1 MEFFNSLNLTQIK
14 GGTKLKQGDLGSVL
28 SYSLT
33 DENGQEITS
42 FDNKT
47 AYINLVLD
55 DKIWFTTTT
64 LVDISRVT
72 FRIDKAIP
80 IGLYYLEI
88 KIDDYIFPS
97 DRDSIILIEEGSTPY
112 DLKELVPNYD
122 INMTLKGILSDLS
135 QKGID
140 IRDLKTKMNAIYNN
154 ALADHAEVAQ
164 ARGGFKSLSN
174 RLNNFDAEIQNV
186 TNGSPKGVYA
196 NLSELQ
202 SAKPNGDSGI
212 YVTTDN
218 GHWYYYNNGWKD
230 GGVYQA
236 SMDLNQTTDQVLHSS
251 IDLTKLKPW
260 GGLNF
265 KVDENSIIET
275 TNTLTNC
282 GLIFDV
288 PATAK
293 YLNVKFIEKNAT
305 AVQLYKYDPKASNG
319 VGTLLDNIN
328 ISAGSIYTYSFTEN
342 GSYMIVLQGRD
353 MTNKLKIA
361 ASNMKLV
368 DLTDI
373 IKTFDNSLDVS
384 KLSDKEALGEEVDLK
399 TIIAYGAANLKKS
412 ADKIIAKVNG
422 NNGGLSTQQFS
433 AYSNRVVAYTDLT
446 FTQKGITVQISYIDK
461 TDNQRKY
468 KTLKRFVG
476 GKVDKV
482 EFDASNL
489 VIYSNADP
497 ATFKLLIQANI
508 DSTVDNDP
516 VGDITLGRLSIFDAG
531 GSGDVSSNTMY
542 EPALKN
548 TLSNIIGKLTEIGA
562 DIAELKSRRGSY
574 VTMPDGS
581 EAKLV
586 YVDGVV
592 TVKGSNYNKVL
603 LLGNSLLLG
612 FSTNGSHGAPFGCT
626 ASDSKHDWAYLLTEK
641 LKVKSPSITVK
652 KLHDAKFE
660 QAESD
665 TAAESYISNE
675 FAAAEKGN
683 DLVIVQIGDNA
694 NTEIR
699 RATFKNNFS
708 KLIKAIRVDNPTA
721 DIVVAG
727 VWFNGGDLENF
738 LQTQSSVL
746 NYTFVPL
753 SDLCTSANMATVGDT
768 VTFDDGVQMQVYEAI
783 RTHPGNK
790 GMEAIANRIY
800 DSLN

>member
-1 MEFFNSLNLTQIK
+1 MAYDFNSLTKQADEATNRDKFYTDFEDVDTTVLHQISELTEWMRTK
-14 GGTKLKQGDLGSVL
+14 GKGSDVREVIAQLFERTWLEGTKEG
-28 SYSLT
+28 
-33 DENGQEITS
+33 N
-42 FDNKT
+42 
-47 AYINLVLD
+47 ANL
-55 DKIWFTTTT
+55 
-64 LVDISRVT
+64 
-72 FRIDKAIP
+72 
-80 IGLYYLEI
+80 
-88 KIDDYIFPS
+88 
-97 DRDSIILIEEGSTPY
+97 
-112 DLKELVPNYD
+112 
-122 INMTLKGILSDLS
+122 
-135 QKGID
+135 
-140 IRDLKTKMNAIYNN
+140 
-154 ALADHAEVAQ
+154 EVAK
-164 ARGGFKSLSN
+164 ARGVYPELAS
-174 RLNNFDAEIQNV
+174 RLNDMTAQMRNAAE
-186 TNGSPKGVYA
+186 GSPKGVYP
-196 NLSELQ
+196 NLAALQ
-202 SAKPNGDSGI
+202 AAKPNGDSGI
-212 YVTTDN
+212 YVTSDN
-218 GHWYYYNNGWKD
+218 GHWYYYNNGWQD
-230 GGVYQA
+230 GGVYQT
-236 SMDLNQTTDQVLHSS
+236 SMNLNQTTDQVLHSS
-251 IDLTKLKPW
+251 IDLTKLKSW
-260 GGLNF
+260 GNLSFN
-265 KVDENSIIET
+265 VDENSIIET
-275 TNTLTNC
+275 NNTLTNG

-305 AVQLYKYDPKASNG
+305 VVQLYKYDQSAPNG

-328 ISAGSIYTYSFTEN
+328 VSAGSIYTYSLAEN
-342 GSYMIVLQGRD
+342 GAYMIVLQGRG
-353 MTNKLKIA
+353 MTNRLKIA
-361 ASNMKLV
+361 ASNKKSV

-384 KLSDKEALGEEVDLK
+384 KLSDKEALGDEMDLK
-399 TIIAYGAANLKKS
+399 TIIAFGQATLKKS
-412 ADKIIAKVNG
+412 ADKIIARVSA
-422 NNGGLSTQQFS
+422 NNGGLYTQEFS
-433 AYSNRVVAYTDLT
+433 AHSNRVVIYTDLT

-497 ATFKLLIQANI
+497 TTFKLLIQANI
-508 DSTVDNDP
+508 DSAVDNDP

-531 GSGDVSSNTMY
+531 GSGDVSSNQMY

-548 TLSNIIGKLTEIGA
+548 TLGNIIDKLTEIGA
-562 DIAELKSRRGSY
+562 DVAELKSRKGSY

-581 EAKLV
+581 EGKLV

-641 LKVKSPSITVK
+641 LKVKSPSVTVK

-665 TAAESYISNE
+665 TAAENYISNE
-675 FAAAEKGN
+675 FAAADKNN

-694 NTEIR
+694 NTELR
-699 RATFKNNFS
+699 RETFRNNFS
-708 KLIKAIRVDNPTA
+708 KLIKAIRVNNPTA

-727 VWFNGGDLENF
+727 VWFNGGGLENF

>member
-1 MEFFNSLNLTQIK
+1 MAYDFNSL
-14 GGTKLKQGDLGSVL
+14 TKQ
-28 SYSLT
+28 
-33 DENGQEITS
+33 
-42 FDNKT
+42 
-47 AYINLVLD
+47 
-55 DKIWFTTTT
+55 
-64 LVDISRVT
+64 
-72 FRIDKAIP
+72 
-80 IGLYYLEI
+80 
-88 KIDDYIFPS
+88 
-97 DRDSIILIEEGSTPY
+97 TP
-112 DLKELVPNYD
+112 EATN
-122 INMTLKGILSDLS
+122 
-135 QKGID
+135 
-140 IRDLKTKMNAIYNN
+140 
-154 ALADHAEVAQ
+154 
-164 ARGGFKSLSN
+164 RGGFYTDFEDVDPSKLHQITELTKWMRTKGKGSDVREVIAQLFERTWLEGTKEGNANLEVAKARGVYPELAS
-174 RLNNFDAEIQNV
+174 RLNDMTAQMRNAAE
-186 TNGSPKGVYA
+186 GSPKGVYP
-196 NLSELQ
+196 NLAALQ
-202 SAKPNGDSGI
+202 AAKPNGDSGI
-212 YVTTDN
+212 YVTSDN
-218 GHWYYYNNGWKD
+218 GHWYYYNNGWND

-236 SMDLNQTTDQVLHSS
+236 GMNLNQTTDQVLHSS
-251 IDLTKLKPW
+251 IDLTKLKSW
-260 GGLNF
+260 GNLSFN
-265 KVDENSIIET
+265 VDENSIIET
-275 TNTLTNC
+275 NNQFTNG

-305 AVQLYKYDPKASNG
+305 SVQLYKYDPKASNG
-319 VGTLLDNIN
+319 VGTLLENIN
-328 ISAGSIYTYSFTEN
+328 ISAGSIYTYSLTEN
-342 GSYMIVLQGRD
+342 GSYMIVLQGKN
-353 MTNKLKIA
+353 MTNRLKIA
-361 ASNMKLV
+361 ASNKKSV

-384 KLSDKEALGEEVDLK
+384 KLSDKEALGDEIDLK
-399 TIIAYGAANLKKS
+399 TIIAFGQATIKKS
-412 ADKIIAKVNG
+412 ADKIIARVSA
-422 NNGGLSTQQFS
+422 NNGGLYTQEFS
-433 AYSNRVVAYTDLT
+433 AHSNRVVVYTDLT

-497 ATFKLLIQANI
+497 TTFKLLMQANT
-508 DSTVDNDP
+508 DSAVDNDP

-531 GSGDVSSNTMY
+531 GSDDVSSNPMY
-542 EPALKN
+542 EPALKS
-548 TLSNIIGKLTEIGA
+548 TLGNIIGKLTEIAA
-562 DIAELKSRRGSY
+562 DVTELKSRKGSY

-586 YVDGVV
+586 YVNGVV

-641 LKVKSPSITVK
+641 LKVKSPGVTVK

-665 TAAESYISNE
+665 TAAENYISNE
-675 FAAAEKGN
+675 FAAADRNN

-708 KLIKAIRVDNPTA
+708 KLIRAIRNNNPTA

-727 VWFNGGDLENF
+727 VWFNGGGLENF

-746 NYTFVPL
+746 NYTFVQL
-753 SDLCTSANMATVGDT
+753 SDLCTSANMAKLDDT
-768 VTFDDGVQMQVYEAI
+768 VTFNDGVQMQVYEAI

>member
-1 MEFFNSLNLTQIK
+1 MAYDFNSLSKQAPEATNRDGFYTDFEDVDTSKLHQISELTEWMRTKAK
-14 GGTKLKQGDLGSVL
+14 GSDVREVIAQLFERTWVEGTKEG
-28 SYSLT
+28 
-33 DENGQEITS
+33 N
-42 FDNKT
+42 
-47 AYINLVLD
+47 ANL
-55 DKIWFTTTT
+55 
-64 LVDISRVT
+64 
-72 FRIDKAIP
+72 
-80 IGLYYLEI
+80 
-88 KIDDYIFPS
+88 
-97 DRDSIILIEEGSTPY
+97 
-112 DLKELVPNYD
+112 
-122 INMTLKGILSDLS
+122 
-135 QKGID
+135 
-140 IRDLKTKMNAIYNN
+140 
-154 ALADHAEVAQ
+154 EVAK
-164 ARGGFKSLSN
+164 ARGVYPELAS
-174 RLNNFDAEIQNV
+174 RLNDMTAQMRNASD
-186 TNGSPKGVYA
+186 GSPKGVYP
-196 NLSELQ
+196 NLAALQ
-202 SAKPNGDSGI
+202 LAKPNGDSGI
-212 YVTTDN
+212 YVTSDN
-218 GHWYYYNNGWKD
+218 GHWYYYNNGWQD

-236 SMDLNQTTDQVLHSS
+236 SMNLNQTTDQILHSS
-251 IDLTKLKPW
+251 IDLTKLRAW

-265 KVDENSIIET
+265 YVDENSIIET
-275 TNTLTNC
+275 TNPSTNC

-288 PATAK
+288 PAGAK

-305 AVQLYKYDPKASNG
+305 VAQLYKYDPSASNG

-328 ISAGSIYTYSFTEN
+328 VSAGSIYTYSLAEH
-342 GSYMIVLQGRD
+342 GSYMIVLQGRGT
-353 MTNKLKIA
+353 TNRLKIA
-361 ASNMKLV
+361 ASDKKSV

-373 IKTFDNSLDVS
+373 IETFDNSLDVS
-384 KLSDKEALGEEVDLK
+384 KLSDKEVFGDEMDIKAIK
-399 TIIAYGAANLKKS
+399 AYGRANLEKS
-412 ADKIIAKVNG
+412 ADKITAKVYG
-422 NNGGLSTQQFS
+422 NNGGLSTQEFS

-446 FTQKGITVQISYIDK
+446 FTQKGITIQVSYIDK
-461 TDNQRKY
+461 TDSQRKY
-468 KTLKRFVG
+468 KTLKKFVG

-497 ATFKLLIQANI
+497 ATFKLLMQANT
-508 DSTVDNDP
+508 DSTVNNDP
-516 VGDITLGRLSIFDAG
+516 VGDITLRRLSIFDAG
-531 GSGDVSSNTMY
+531 GSGDVSSNPMY
-542 EPALKN
+542 EPALKS
-548 TLSNIIGKLTEIGA
+548 TLGNIIDKLTEIGA
-562 DIAELKSRRGSY
+562 DVAELKSRKGSY

-592 TVKGSNYNKVL
+592 TVKSSNYNKVL

-612 FSTNGSHGAPFGCT
+612 FSTDGSHGAPFGCT
-626 ASDSKHDWAYLLTEK
+626 ASDSRHDWAYLLTEK
-641 LKVKSPSITVK
+641 LKAKHPSVTVK

-665 TAAESYISNE
+665 TAAENYISNE
-675 FAAAEKGN
+675 FAAADKGN

-708 KLIKAIRVDNPTA
+708 KLIRAIRTDNPTA

-727 VWFNGGDLENF
+727 VWFNGGGLENF

-768 VTFDDGVQMQVYEAI
+768 VTFNDGVQMKVYEAI

>member
-1 MEFFNSLNLTQIK
+1 MAYDFNNLTKQAPEATNRDGFYTDFEDVDPSKLHQISELTEWMRTKAK
-14 GGTKLKQGDLGSVL
+14 GSDVREVIAQLFERTWVEGTKEG
-28 SYSLT
+28 
-33 DENGQEITS
+33 N
-42 FDNKT
+42 
-47 AYINLVLD
+47 ANL
-55 DKIWFTTTT
+55 
-64 LVDISRVT
+64 
-72 FRIDKAIP
+72 
-80 IGLYYLEI
+80 
-88 KIDDYIFPS
+88 
-97 DRDSIILIEEGSTPY
+97 
-112 DLKELVPNYD
+112 
-122 INMTLKGILSDLS
+122 
-135 QKGID
+135 
-140 IRDLKTKMNAIYNN
+140 
-154 ALADHAEVAQ
+154 EVAQ
-164 ARGGFKSLSN
+164 ARGVYDTLGN
-174 RLNNFDAEIQNV
+174 RLNDMTNRIGGIAE
-186 TNGSPKGVYA
+186 GSPKGAYP
-196 NLSELQ
+196 NLAALQ
-202 SAKPNGDSGI
+202 AAKPNGDSGI
-212 YVTTDN
+212 YVTSDN

-230 GGVYQA
+230 GGVYQT
-236 SMDLNQTTDQVLHSS
+236 SMNLNQTTDKVLHSS
-251 IDLTKLKPW
+251 IDLTKLRSW

-275 TNTLTNC
+275 TNPSTNC

-288 PATAK
+288 PATTK

-305 AVQLYKYDPKASNG
+305 GAQLYKYNPGASNG

-328 ISAGSIYTYSFTEN
+328 VSAGSIYTYSLAEH
-342 GSYMIVLQGRD
+342 GSYMIILQGRD
-353 MTNKLKIA
+353 MTNRLKIA
-361 ASNMKLV
+361 ASNKKSV

-384 KLSDKEALGEEVDLK
+384 KLSDKEALGDEMELK
-399 TIIAYGAANLKKS
+399 AIKAYGQANLEKS
-412 ADKIIAKVNG
+412 ADKITAKVYG

-446 FTQKGITVQISYIDK
+446 FTQKGITIQVSYIDK

-468 KTLKRFVG
+468 KTLKKFVG
-476 GKVDKV
+476 GKADKV

-497 ATFKLLIQANI
+497 TTFKLLMQANT

-531 GSGDVSSNTMY
+531 GSGDVSSNPMY
-542 EPALKN
+542 EPALKS

-562 DIAELKSRRGSY
+562 DIAELKSRKGSY

-612 FSTNGSHGAPFGCT
+612 FSTDGSHGAPFGCT
-626 ASDSKHDWAYLLTEK
+626 ASDSRHDWAYLLTEK
-641 LKVKSPSITVK
+641 LKVKSPSVTVK

-665 TAAESYISNE
+665 TASESYISNE
-675 FAAAEKGN
+675 FAAADRNN
-683 DLVIVQIGDNA
+683 DLVIVQIGDNV
-694 NTEIR
+694 NTELR
-699 RATFKNNFS
+699 QQTFRNNFS
-708 KLIKAIRVDNPTA
+708 KLIRAIRTNNPAA

-727 VWFNGGDLENF
+727 AWFNNGGIQNF
-738 LQTQSSVL
+738 LQAQASSL

-768 VTFDDGVQMQVYEAI
+768 VTFNDGVQMQVYEAI

>member
-1 MEFFNSLNLTQIK
+1 MAYDFNSLTKQADEATNRDKFYTDFEDVDTTVLHQISELTEWMRTK
-14 GGTKLKQGDLGSVL
+14 GKGSDVREVIAQLFERTWLEGTKEG
-28 SYSLT
+28 
-33 DENGQEITS
+33 N
-42 FDNKT
+42 
-47 AYINLVLD
+47 ANL
-55 DKIWFTTTT
+55 
-64 LVDISRVT
+64 
-72 FRIDKAIP
+72 
-80 IGLYYLEI
+80 
-88 KIDDYIFPS
+88 
-97 DRDSIILIEEGSTPY
+97 
-112 DLKELVPNYD
+112 
-122 INMTLKGILSDLS
+122 
-135 QKGID
+135 
-140 IRDLKTKMNAIYNN
+140 
-154 ALADHAEVAQ
+154 EVAK
-164 ARGGFKSLSN
+164 ARGVYPELAS
-174 RLNNFDAEIQNV
+174 RLNDMTAQMRNAAE
-186 TNGSPKGVYA
+186 GSPKGVYP
-196 NLSELQ
+196 NLAALQ
-202 SAKPNGDSGI
+202 AAKPNGDSGI
-212 YVTTDN
+212 YVTSDN
-218 GHWYYYNNGWKD
+218 GHWYYYNNGWQD
-230 GGVYQA
+230 GGVYQT
-236 SMDLNQTTDQVLHSS
+236 SMNLNQTTDQVLHSS
-251 IDLTKLKPW
+251 IDLTKLKSW
-260 GGLNF
+260 GNLSFN
-265 KVDENSIIET
+265 VDENSIIET
-275 TNTLTNC
+275 NNTLTNG

-305 AVQLYKYDPKASNG
+305 VVQLYKYDQSAPNG

-328 ISAGSIYTYSFTEN
+328 VSAGSIYTYSLAEN
-342 GSYMIVLQGRD
+342 GAYMIVLQGRG
-353 MTNKLKIA
+353 MTNRLKIA
-361 ASNMKLV
+361 ASNKKSV

-384 KLSDKEALGEEVDLK
+384 KLSDKEALGDEMDLK
-399 TIIAYGAANLKKS
+399 TIIAFGQATLKKS
-412 ADKIIAKVNG
+412 ADKIIARVSA
-422 NNGGLSTQQFS
+422 NNGGLYTQEFS
-433 AYSNRVVAYTDLT
+433 AHSNRVVIYTDLT

-497 ATFKLLIQANI
+497 TTFKLLIQANI
-508 DSTVDNDP
+508 DSAVGNNP

-531 GSGDVSSNTMY
+531 GSGDVSSNQMY

-548 TLSNIIGKLTEIGA
+548 TLGNIIDKLTEIGA
-562 DIAELKSRRGSY
+562 DVAELKSRKGSY

-581 EAKLV
+581 EGKLV

-641 LKVKSPSITVK
+641 LKVKSPSVTVK

-665 TAAESYISNE
+665 TAAENYISNE
-675 FAAAEKGN
+675 FAAADKNN

-694 NTEIR
+694 NTELR
-699 RATFKNNFS
+699 RETFRNNFS
-708 KLIKAIRVDNPTA
+708 KLIKAIRVNNPTA

-727 VWFNGGDLENF
+727 VWFNGGGLENF

>member
-1 MEFFNSLNLTQIK
+1 MAYDFNSLTKQADEASNRDKFYTDFEDVDPNVLHQITELTEWLRTKAKGSDVREVIAQLFERTWVEAIKEGNTNL
-14 GGTKLKQGDLGSVL
+14 
-28 SYSLT
+28 
-33 DENGQEITS
+33 
-42 FDNKT
+42 
-47 AYINLVLD
+47 
-55 DKIWFTTTT
+55 
-64 LVDISRVT
+64 
-72 FRIDKAIP
+72 
-80 IGLYYLEI
+80 
-88 KIDDYIFPS
+88 
-97 DRDSIILIEEGSTPY
+97 
-112 DLKELVPNYD
+112 
-122 INMTLKGILSDLS
+122 
-135 QKGID
+135 
-140 IRDLKTKMNAIYNN
+140 
-154 ALADHAEVAQ
+154 EVAQ
-164 ARGGFKSLSN
+164 ARGGFKALSN

-186 TNGSPKGVYA
+186 TSGSPKGVYA

-212 YVTTDN
+212 YVTSDN
-218 GHWYYYNNGWKD
+218 GHWYYYNNSWRD

-236 SMDLNQTTDQVLHSS
+236 SMNLNQTTDQVLHSS
-251 IDLTKLKPW
+251 IDLTTLKAW
-260 GGLNF
+260 NGLSF

-275 TNTLTNC
+275 NNTLTNC

-288 PATAK
+288 PAAAK

-319 VGTLLDNIN
+319 VGTILDNIN
-328 ISAGSIYTYSFTEN
+328 VSAGSIYTYSLTEN
-342 GSYMIVLQGRD
+342 GSYMIVLQGKG
-353 MTNKLKIA
+353 MTNRLKIA
-361 ASNMKLV
+361 ASDTKSV
-368 DLTDI
+368 DLTDVI
-373 IKTFDNSLDVS
+373 EAFDDSLDVS
-384 KLSDKEALGEEVDLK
+384 KLSDKEALGDEVDLK
-399 TIIAYGAANLKKS
+399 TITTFGAANLKKS
-412 ADKIIAKVNG
+412 ADKITAKVYG
-422 NNGGLSTQQFS
+422 NNGGLYTQAFS
-433 AYSNRVVAYTDLT
+433 AYSNRVVVYTDLT
-446 FTQKGITVQISYIDK
+446 FTQKGITIQVSYIDK

-468 KTLKRFVG
+468 KTLKKFVG

-497 ATFKLLIQANI
+497 ATFKLLMQANT
-508 DSTVDNDP
+508 DSTTDNDP

-531 GSGDVSSNTMY
+531 GSGDVSSNPMY

-548 TLSNIIGKLTEIGA
+548 TLGNIIDKLTEIGA
-562 DIAELKSRRGSY
+562 DIAELKSRKGSY

-581 EAKLV
+581 EGKLV

-641 LKVKSPSITVK
+641 LKVKSPSVTVK

-665 TAAESYISNE
+665 TAAENYISNE
-675 FAAAEKGN
+675 FAAADKNN
-683 DLVIVQIGDNA
+683 DLVIVQIGDNV
-694 NTEIR
+694 NTELR

-708 KLIKAIRVDNPTA
+708 KLIRAIRTNNPTA

-727 VWFNGGDLENF
+727 AWFNNANIESW
-738 LQTQSSVL
+738 LQSQASNL

-768 VTFDDGVQMQVYEAI
+768 VTFNDGVQMQVYEAI

-790 GMEAIANRIY
+790 GMKAIANRIY

>member
-1 MEFFNSLNLTQIK
+1 MAYDFNSLTKQAAEASNRDGFYTDFEDVDTTVLHQITELTEWMRTKAK
-14 GGTKLKQGDLGSVL
+14 GSDVREVIAQLFERTWLEGTKEG
-28 SYSLT
+28 
-33 DENGQEITS
+33 N
-42 FDNKT
+42 
-47 AYINLVLD
+47 ANL
-55 DKIWFTTTT
+55 
-64 LVDISRVT
+64 
-72 FRIDKAIP
+72 
-80 IGLYYLEI
+80 
-88 KIDDYIFPS
+88 
-97 DRDSIILIEEGSTPY
+97 
-112 DLKELVPNYD
+112 
-122 INMTLKGILSDLS
+122 
-135 QKGID
+135 
-140 IRDLKTKMNAIYNN
+140 
-154 ALADHAEVAQ
+154 EVAK
-164 ARGGFKSLSN
+164 ARGVYPELSS
-174 RLNNFDAEIQNV
+174 RLNDMTAQMRNASD
-186 TNGSPKGVYA
+186 GSPKGVYP
-196 NLSELQ
+196 NLAALQ

-212 YVTTDN
+212 YVTSDN

-236 SMDLNQTTDQVLHSS
+236 SMNLNQTTAQVLHSS
-251 IDLTKLKPW
+251 IDLTKLKSW

-275 TNTLTNC
+275 TNPSTNC

-328 ISAGSIYTYSFTEN
+328 VSAGSIYTYSLAEH
-342 GSYMIVLQGRD
+342 GAYMIVLQGKN
-353 MTNKLKIA
+353 MTNRLKIA
-361 ASNMKLV
+361 ASNKKAV

-373 IKTFDNSLDVS
+373 IKTFDDSLDVS
-384 KLSDKEALGEEVDLK
+384 KLSDKEVFGDEMELK
-399 TIIAYGAANLKKS
+399 AVTAYGRANLEKS
-412 ADKIIAKVNG
+412 ADKITAKVYG

-446 FTQKGITVQISYIDK
+446 FTQKGITIQVSYIDK

-468 KTLKRFVG
+468 KTLKKFVG

-497 ATFKLLIQANI
+497 ATFKLLMQANT

-516 VGDITLGRLSIFDAG
+516 VGDITLRRLSIFDAG
-531 GSGDVSSNTMY
+531 GSGDVSSNPMY
-542 EPALKN
+542 EPALKS

-562 DIAELKSRRGSY
+562 DIAELKSKKGSY

-586 YVDGVV
+586 YVNGVV

-603 LLGNSLLLG
+603 LLGNSILLG
-612 FSTNGSHGAPFGCT
+612 FSTDGSHGAPFGCT

-641 LKVKSPSITVK
+641 LKVKSPNVTVK

-665 TAAESYISNE
+665 AASEGYISNE
-675 FAAAEKGN
+675 FAAAAKNN
-683 DLVIVQIGDNA
+683 DLVIIQIGDNV
-694 NTEIR
+694 NTELR
-699 RATFKNNFS
+699 RTTFKNNFS
-708 KLIKAIRVDNPTA
+708 KLIRAIRTNNPAA

-727 VWFNGGDLENF
+727 AWFNNANIEGW
-738 LQTQSSVL
+738 LQSQSKIL
-746 NYTFVPL
+746 NYIFVPL
-753 SDLCTSANMATVGDT
+753 SDLSTSSNMATVGDT

>member
-1 MEFFNSLNLTQIK
+1 MAYDFNSLAKQAAEATNRDKFYTDFEDVDPSKLHQISELTKWMRTK
-14 GGTKLKQGDLGSVL
+14 GKGSDVREVIAQLFERTWLEGTKEG
-28 SYSLT
+28 
-33 DENGQEITS
+33 N
-42 FDNKT
+42 
-47 AYINLVLD
+47 ANL
-55 DKIWFTTTT
+55 
-64 LVDISRVT
+64 
-72 FRIDKAIP
+72 
-80 IGLYYLEI
+80 
-88 KIDDYIFPS
+88 
-97 DRDSIILIEEGSTPY
+97 
-112 DLKELVPNYD
+112 
-122 INMTLKGILSDLS
+122 
-135 QKGID
+135 
-140 IRDLKTKMNAIYNN
+140 
-154 ALADHAEVAQ
+154 EVAK
-164 ARGGFKSLSN
+164 ARGVYSELAS
-174 RLNNFDAEIQNV
+174 RLNDMTEQMRSAAE
-186 TNGSPKGVYA
+186 GSPKGVYT
-196 NLSELQ
+196 NLAALQ
-202 SAKPNGDSGI
+202 AAKPNGDSGI
-212 YVTTDN
+212 YVTADN

-236 SMDLNQTTDQVLHSS
+236 SMNLNQTTDQVLHSS
-251 IDLTKLKPW
+251 IDLTKLRAW

-265 KVDENSIIET
+265 KVNENSIIET
-275 TNTLTNC
+275 TNPSTNC

-288 PATAK
+288 PATTK

-305 AVQLYKYDPKASNG
+305 GVQLYKYNPSAPNG
-319 VGTLLDNIN
+319 VGTQLDNIN
-328 ISAGSIYTYSFTEN
+328 VSAGSIYTYSLTEN
-342 GSYMIVLQGRD
+342 GSYMIVLQGKN

-361 ASNMKLV
+361 ASNKKSV

-373 IKTFDNSLDVS
+373 IKTFDDSLDVS
-384 KLSDKEALGEEVDLK
+384 KLSDKEVFGDEMDLK
-399 TIIAYGAANLKKS
+399 AIAAYGRANLEKS
-412 ADKIIAKVNG
+412 ADKITAKVYG
-422 NNGGLSTQQFS
+422 DNGGLSTQQFS

-446 FTQKGITVQISYIDK
+446 FTQKGITIQVSYIDK
-461 TDNQRKY
+461 TDSQRKY
-468 KTLKRFVG
+468 KTLKKFTG

-497 ATFKLLIQANI
+497 TTFKLLMQANS
-508 DSTVDNDP
+508 DSVPNNDP
-516 VGDITLGRLSIFDAG
+516 VGDITLRRLSIFDAG
-531 GSGDVSSNTMY
+531 GSGDVSSNPMY
-542 EPALKN
+542 EPVLKN
-548 TLSNIIGKLTEIGA
+548 TLGNIIDKLTEIGA

-612 FSTNGSHGAPFGCT
+612 FSTDGSHGAPFGCT

-641 LKVKSPSITVK
+641 LKVKSPSVTVK

-665 TAAESYISNE
+665 TAAENYISNE
-675 FAAAEKGN
+675 FAEADKNN

-694 NTEIR
+694 NTELR

-708 KLIKAIRVDNPTA
+708 KLIRAIRTDNPTA

-727 VWFNGGDLENF
+727 VWFNGGGLENF

-753 SDLCTSANMATVGDT
+753 SDLCTSANMANVGDT

>member
-1 MEFFNSLNLTQIK
+1 MAYDFNSLTKQADEAINRDGFYTDFEDVDTSKLHQISELTEWMRTK
-14 GGTKLKQGDLGSVL
+14 GKGSDVREVIAQLFERTWLEGTKEG
-28 SYSLT
+28 
-33 DENGQEITS
+33 N
-42 FDNKT
+42 
-47 AYINLVLD
+47 ANL
-55 DKIWFTTTT
+55 
-64 LVDISRVT
+64 
-72 FRIDKAIP
+72 
-80 IGLYYLEI
+80 
-88 KIDDYIFPS
+88 
-97 DRDSIILIEEGSTPY
+97 
-112 DLKELVPNYD
+112 
-122 INMTLKGILSDLS
+122 
-135 QKGID
+135 
-140 IRDLKTKMNAIYNN
+140 
-154 ALADHAEVAQ
+154 EVAK
-164 ARGGFKSLSN
+164 ARGVYPELSS
-174 RLNNFDAEIQNV
+174 RLNDMTAQMRNASD
-186 TNGSPKGVYA
+186 GSPKGVYP
-196 NLSELQ
+196 NLAALQ

-212 YVTTDN
+212 YVTSDN

-236 SMDLNQTTDQVLHSS
+236 SMNLNQTTDQVLHSS
-251 IDLTKLKPW
+251 IDLTKLKSW
-260 GGLNF
+260 GNLSFN
-265 KVDENSIIET
+265 VDENSIIET
-275 TNTLTNC
+275 NNTLTNG

-305 AVQLYKYDPKASNG
+305 VVQLYKYDQSAPNG

-328 ISAGSIYTYSFTEN
+328 VSAGSIYTYSLAEH
-342 GSYMIVLQGRD
+342 GAYMIVLQGKG
-353 MTNKLKIA
+353 MTNRLKIA
-361 ASNMKLV
+361 ASNKKSV

-384 KLSDKEALGEEVDLK
+384 KLSDKEALGDEMDLK
-399 TIIAYGAANLKKS
+399 TIIAFGQATLKKS
-412 ADKIIAKVNG
+412 ADKIIARVSA
-422 NNGGLSTQQFS
+422 NNGGLYTQEFS
-433 AYSNRVVAYTDLT
+433 AHSNRVVIYTDLT
-446 FTQKGITVQISYIDK
+446 FTQKGITVQISYVDK

-489 VIYSNADP
+489 LIYSNADP
-497 ATFKLLIQANI
+497 TTFKLLIQANI
-508 DSTVDNDP
+508 DSAVDNDP

-531 GSGDVSSNTMY
+531 GSGDVSSNQMY

-548 TLSNIIGKLTEIGA
+548 TLGNIIDKLTEIGA
-562 DIAELKSRRGSY
+562 DVAELKSRKGSY

-581 EAKLV
+581 EGKLV

-641 LKVKSPSITVK
+641 LKVKSPSVTVK

-665 TAAESYISNE
+665 TAAENYISNE
-675 FAAAEKGN
+675 FAEADKNN

-694 NTEIR
+694 NTELR
-699 RATFKNNFS
+699 RTTFKNNFS
-708 KLIKAIRVDNPTA
+708 KLISAIRTNNPAA

-727 VWFNGGDLENF
+727 AWFNNGRIQDF
-738 LQTQSSVL
+738 LQAQASHL
-746 NYTFVPL
+746 NYTVVPL

>member
-1 MEFFNSLNLTQIK
+1 MAYDFNSLTKQAAEASNRDGFYTDFGDVDPSVLHQITELTKWMRTKAK
-14 GGTKLKQGDLGSVL
+14 GSDVREVIAQLFERTWLEGTKEG
-28 SYSLT
+28 
-33 DENGQEITS
+33 N
-42 FDNKT
+42 
-47 AYINLVLD
+47 ANL
-55 DKIWFTTTT
+55 
-64 LVDISRVT
+64 
-72 FRIDKAIP
+72 
-80 IGLYYLEI
+80 
-88 KIDDYIFPS
+88 
-97 DRDSIILIEEGSTPY
+97 
-112 DLKELVPNYD
+112 
-122 INMTLKGILSDLS
+122 
-135 QKGID
+135 
-140 IRDLKTKMNAIYNN
+140 
-154 ALADHAEVAQ
+154 EVAK
-164 ARGGFKSLSN
+164 ARGVYPELAS
-174 RLNNFDAEIQNV
+174 RLNDMTEQMRSAVE
-186 TNGSPKGVYA
+186 GGPKGVYS
-196 NLSELQ
+196 NLAALQ
-202 SAKPNGDSGI
+202 AAKPNGDSGI
-212 YVTTDN
+212 YVTSDN
-218 GHWYYYNNGWKD
+218 GHWYYYNNGWQD

-236 SMDLNQTTDQVLHSS
+236 SMNLNQTTDQVLLSS
-251 IDLTKLKPW
+251 IDLTKLKAW
-260 GGLNF
+260 GGLKF

-275 TNTLTNC
+275 TNPSTNC

-293 YLNVKFIEKNAT
+293 YLNVKLIEKNAT

-328 ISAGSIYTYSFTEN
+328 VSAGSIYTYNLAEN
-342 GSYMIVLQGRD
+342 GAYMIVLQGKN

-373 IKTFDNSLDVS
+373 IKTVDNSLDVS
-384 KLSDKEALGEEVDLK
+384 KLSDKEALGDEVDLK
-399 TIIAYGAANLKKS
+399 TIKAYGQANLEKS
-412 ADKIIAKVNG
+412 ADKITAKVYG

-446 FTQKGITVQISYIDK
+446 FTQKGITIQVSYIDK

-497 ATFKLLIQANI
+497 ATFKLLMQANS
-508 DSTVDNDP
+508 DSAPDNDP

-531 GSGDVSSNTMY
+531 GSDDVSSNPMY
-542 EPALKN
+542 EPALKS
-548 TLSNIIGKLTEIGA
+548 TLGNIIDKLTEIGA
-562 DIAELKSRRGSY
+562 DVAELKSRKGSY

-586 YVDGVV
+586 YVNGVV

-603 LLGNSLLLG
+603 LLGNSILLG
-612 FSTNGSHGAPFGCT
+612 FSTDGSHGAPFGCT

-641 LKVKSPSITVK
+641 LKVKSPNVTVK

-665 TAAESYISNE
+665 TAAENYISNE
-675 FAAAEKGN
+675 FAAAEKNN
-683 DLVIVQIGDNA
+683 DLVIVQIGDNV
-694 NTEIR
+694 NTELR
-699 RATFKNNFS
+699 RQTFKNNFS
-708 KLIKAIRVDNPTA
+708 KLIRAIRTNNPAA

-727 VWFNGGDLENF
+727 AWFNNANIEGW
-738 LQTQSSVL
+738 LQSQSKPL

-753 SDLCTSANMATVGDT
+753 SDLSTSANMATVGDT
-768 VTFDDGVQMQVYEAI
+768 VTFNDGVQMQVYEAI

-790 GMEAIANRIY
+790 GMKAIADRIY

>member
-72 FRIDKAIP
+72 FRIDKPIP

-154 ALADHAEVAQ
+154 ALADHAEVVQ
-164 ARGGFKSLSN
+164 ARGGFKTLSN
-174 RLNNFDAEIQNV
+174 RLNDFDAEIQNV
-186 TNGSPKGVYA
+186 TSGSPKGVYA

-202 SAKPNGDSGI
+202 AAKPNGDSGI
-212 YVTTDN
+212 YITADN
-218 GHWYYYNNGWKD
+218 GHWYYYNNGWND

-236 SMDLNQTTDQVLHSS
+236 GMNLNQTTDQVLHSS
-251 IDLTKLKPW
+251 IDLTKLKSW

-265 KVDENSIIET
+265 KVNENSIIET
-275 TNTLTNC
+275 TNTLTNG

-305 AVQLYKYDPKASNG
+305 VVQLYKYDQSAPNG

-328 ISAGSIYTYSFTEN
+328 VSAGSIYTYSFTEN
-342 GSYMIVLQGRD
+342 GSYMVVLQGKN
-353 MTNKLKIA
+353 MTNRLKIA
-361 ASNMKLV
+361 ASNKKSV

-373 IKTFDNSLDVS
+373 IGTFDNSLDVS
-384 KLSDKEALGEEVDLK
+384 KLSDKEALGDEMDLK
-399 TIIAYGAANLKKS
+399 TIIAYGQATLKKS
-412 ADKIIAKVNG
+412 ADKIIARVSG
-422 NNGGLSTQQFS
+422 NNGGLFTQQFS

-446 FTQKGITVQISYIDK
+446 FTQKGITVQISYVDK
-461 TDNQRKY
+461 TDNRQKY

-497 ATFKLLIQANI
+497 TTFKLLMQANI
-508 DSTVDNDP
+508 DSAVDNDP

-531 GSGDVSSNTMY
+531 GSGDVSSNQMY

-548 TLSNIIGKLTEIGA
+548 TLSNIIDKLTEIGA
-562 DIAELKSRRGSY
+562 DVAELKSRKGSY

-581 EAKLV
+581 EGKLV

-641 LKVKSPSITVK
+641 LKVKSPSVTVK

-665 TAAESYISNE
+665 TAAENYISNE
-675 FAAAEKGN
+675 FAEADKNN

-694 NTEIR
+694 NTELR
-699 RATFKNNFS
+699 RTTFKNNFS
-708 KLIKAIRVDNPTA
+708 KLISAIRASNPIA
-721 DIVVAG
+721 DIVVTGA
-727 VWFNGGDLENF
+727 WFNGGNIESW
-738 LQTQSSVL
+738 LQSQSKPL